1 MKKIL
6 RPKRKNDLRRS
17 DSSQIQEELGLEPT
31 FPDLRCNAFMH
42 KDKLIEVNKTH
53 ANYNCITMFIN
64 NLDETLSTDTIC

>member
-31 FPDLRCNAFMH
+31 FPDLRYNALSYTMTSSF
-42 KDKLIEVNKTH
+42 KLTKHMQTTTV
-53 ANYNCITMFIN
+53 
-64 NLDETLSTDTIC
+64 S